1 MAVPPSALKD
11 LVKLPVAAK
20 WKQLGL
26 QLGVPMHRLQQIQAN
41 NSSYPDSTQECLTDM
56 FDWWLNNGRGKTYER
71 LARALSTIGKRELAR
86 QFHESGEISCFF
98 LIATICFIISSR
110 KPTRSLV
117 RFCTNHSLDLR
128 AGRRSFFIISYSNT
142 TYTRKSTAFQP

>member
-41 NSSYPDSTQECLTDM
+41 N
-56 FDWWLNNGRGKTYER
+56 
-71 LARALSTIGKRELAR
+71 TIAAT
-86 QFHESGEISCFF
+86 
-98 LIATICFIISSR
+98 LI
-110 KPTRSLV
+110 
-117 RFCTNHSLDLR
+117 LR
-128 AGRRSFFIISYSNT
+128 RNVWRTCSIGGWT
-142 TYTRKSTAFQP
+142 MVVV